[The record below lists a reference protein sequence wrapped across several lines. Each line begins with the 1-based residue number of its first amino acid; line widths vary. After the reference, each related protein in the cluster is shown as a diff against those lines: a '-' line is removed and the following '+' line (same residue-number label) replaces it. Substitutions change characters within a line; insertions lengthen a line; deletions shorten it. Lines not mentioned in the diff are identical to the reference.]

1 MLFTYTVRPDLF
13 GNSSLT
19 RAQGHHTR
27 HRTCTRLATLT
38 LWPEAPALIY
48 HSCHRTPRRVGVV
61 RVAADLV
68 GRAWRGAD
76 RPASLSPSVS
86 RGWPRLACDTP
97 AAPHT
102 HPNVAKIAK
111 PTRIAADTFKVVEVG
126 GEKHSWL
133 SIYNEIR
140 LRKLIWEAPAYH
152 VTVSTFKVVGFS
164 AEFRSSWPLYCLVIH
179 YPSKSCVLYHV
190 PVVGHWIYRAKV
202 CLNNRLAT
210 MPV

>member
-1 MLFTYTVRPDLF
+1 MLHVLVTYTVRPALF

-48 HSCHRTPRRVGVV
+48 HSCHRTPRRAGVV

-126 GEKHSWL
+126 GEK
-133 SIYNEIR
+133 
-140 LRKLIWEAPAYH
+140 
-152 VTVSTFKVVGFS
+152 T
-164 AEFRSSWPLYCLVIH
+164 LVIID
-179 YPSKSCVLYHV
+179 L
-190 PVVGHWIYRAKV
+190 
-202 CLNNRLAT
+202 
-210 MPV
+210 